1 MVFLSIPLRN
11 LGQRRLR
18 TALTILG
25 IAVGVGSLVSLVGMS
40 RGADRAF
47 ILAAMTRE
55 THLIATRK
63 GAVDVLAV
71 SVEEAIGRE
80 IEKRE
85 EVAEVAGE
93 LLGIL
98 DVWRDGDDETLH
110 MIVTG
115 WPKESFLWNS
125 FDLSE
130 GTVPVPRW
138 PEGFDIVLG
147 ENWAEALDKRPGDP
161 VELLGYPGTVCGV
174 AVSQIVAN
182 RQMGFMALSD
192 LQEIVREPG
201 QISTF
206 NIRLEDPGTIESRT
220 ALCTELEQEFPDL
233 SFYPSEELA
242 AESAALGFL
251 RAFTGANSVVAIA
264 VALIVTVNTLLMSV
278 VERRVEFAI
287 YSALGWA
294 PGRILSL
301 VLIEGVLLC
310 LIGGFLGVLV
320 GWTVLQWIASL
331 PYLLAIETT
340 FDPFLVVVW
349 AIAIVALG
357 IGGSLYPAWRASRT
371 RPMDGIASN

>member
-1 MVFLSIPLRN
+1 MVFLAIPLRN
-11 LGQRRLR
+11 LRQRRLR
-18 TALTILG
+18 TALTVLG
-25 IAVGVGSLVSLVGMS
+25 IAVGIGSLVSLVGMS

-47 ILAAMTRE
+47 ILAALTRE

-71 SVEEAIGRE
+71 SVEEEVGRQ
-80 IEKRE
+80 IERRE

-98 DVWRDGDDETLH
+98 DVRRDGDGETLH

-115 WPKESFLWNS
+115 WPNDSFLWKS

-130 GTVPVPRW
+130 GMIPRPRW
-138 PEGFDIVLG
+138 PEGFEIVLG
-147 ENWAEALDKRPGDP
+147 ENWAGALEKSSGDE
-161 VELLGYPGTVCGV
+161 VELLGYPGTVSGI
-174 AVSQIVAN
+174 AISEIVAN
-182 RQMGFMALSD
+182 RQMGFMELSD

-201 QISTF
+201 QISTL
-206 NIRLEDPGTIESRT
+206 NIRLKDPGTMESRV
-220 ALCTELEQEFPDL
+220 ALCAELEEEFPEL

-251 RAFTGANSVVAIA
+251 RAFTGANSPVAIV

-278 VERRVEFAI
+278 VERKAEFAI

-294 PGRILSL
+294 PSRILRL
-301 VLIEGVLLC
+301 VMIEGVILSVIGGLFGV
-310 LIGGFLGVLV
+310 LIGWAALRWV
-320 GWTVLQWIASL
+320 ASL

-340 FDPFLVVVW
+340 FDPVLVAVW
-349 AIAIVALG
+349 ALAIIALG

-371 RPMDGIASN
+371 RPIEGIASN